1 MGMRNGRVL
10 SYTRPMVKKSGDASA
25 PAKGKKKPGP
35 TAGVPNYPRH
45 SLEKALRIPR
55 AILDQNAGKPCTD
68 EKAAEFAGI
77 GWHGP
82 T

>member
-1 MGMRNGRVL
+1 MAR
-10 SYTRPMVKKSGDASA
+10 KSGHADASA
-25 PAKGKKKPGP
+25 KKKPGP

-45 SLEKALRIPR
+45 SLDKALRIPR

-77 GWHGP
+77 GWHGQRDP
-82 T
+82 SSVPASSMDF